1 MKKIFVF
8 ALLLSVIFT
17 NFVLPC
23 EKANAANVRYWICG
37 TCGQKAKS
45 LKGWKPKT
53 EVYGD
58 RFGSII
64 HWHLWQEVDYQTW
77 ITW

>member
-1 MKKIFVF
+1 MKKIFALAVI
-8 ALLLSVIFT
+8 ALLIFS
-17 NFVLPC
+17 NFVLID
-23 EKANAANVRYWICG
+23 EKAFAANIRYWICG
-37 TCGQKAKS
+37 ECGQKTKT
-45 LKGWKPKT
+45 LKERKPKT

-77 ITW
+77 IHW